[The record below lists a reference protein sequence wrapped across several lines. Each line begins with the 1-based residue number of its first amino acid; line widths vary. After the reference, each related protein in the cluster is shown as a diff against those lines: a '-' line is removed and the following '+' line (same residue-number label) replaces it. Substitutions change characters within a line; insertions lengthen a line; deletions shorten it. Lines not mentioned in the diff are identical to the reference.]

1 MRLQQKLHYSNHEIT
16 FYFLKL
22 YFPPECILNEIP
34 EFLNKKSKFFY
45 ISIENYILRL
55 LFSHLKEGQ
64 FIIVNLGQNLKCFK
78 VRQNGTKIRD

>member
-1 MRLQQKLHYSNHEIT
+1 M
-16 FYFLKL
+16 
-22 YFPPECILNEIP
+22 
-34 EFLNKKSKFFY
+34 
-45 ISIENYILRL
+45 SIENYILRL